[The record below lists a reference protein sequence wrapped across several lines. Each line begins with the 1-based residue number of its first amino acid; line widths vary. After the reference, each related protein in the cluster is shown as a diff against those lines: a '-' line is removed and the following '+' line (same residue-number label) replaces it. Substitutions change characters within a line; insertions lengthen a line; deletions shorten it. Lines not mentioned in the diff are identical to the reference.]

1 MEITGVI
8 KADKRTDLSSGATK
22 RLRKAGYLPGNIY
35 GKNMDSISV
44 TVKKDELRK
53 NIVKLGRAAVFK
65 LDTEGEE
72 IFNVMVKDIQIAPLS
87 GDFLHVDFIQIS
99 LTEEIKADV
108 VIRIIGREHLEA
120 KRYLL
125 NRAMDT
131 ILVKG
136 LPQDIPNEIDIDVSN
151 MEVGDSKNIGDIQ
164 FPEGIVPEIEPDQLV
179 LSVSEAKAYEE
190 ETTEGEEEAESISQ
204 VIEDAEE
211 GEEA

>member
-44 TVKKDELRK
+44 TVKKDELKK

-65 LDTEGEE
+65 LDTEGEK
-72 IFNVMVKDIQIAPLS
+72 IFNVMVKDIQIAPLN
-87 GDFLHVDFIQIS
+87 GDFLHVDFMQIS

-136 LPQDIPNEIDIDVSN
+136 LPQDIPNEIDIDVSD
-151 MEVGDSKNIGDIQ
+151 MEVGDSKNISDIQ

-190 ETTEGEEEAESISQ
+190 ETTEGEEAESVSQ

>member
-1 MEITGVI
+1 MCSS
-8 KADKRTDLSSGATK
+8 DL
-22 RLRKAGYLPGNIY
+22 
-35 GKNMDSISV
+35 
-44 TVKKDELRK
+44 
-53 NIVKLGRAAVFK
+53 IVKLGRAAVFK
-65 LDTEGEE
+65 LDTEGEK
-72 IFNVMVKDIQIAPLS
+72 IFNVMVKDIQIAPLN

-136 LPQDIPNEIDIDVSN
+136 LPQDIPNEIDIDVSD
-151 MEVGDSKNIGDIQ
+151 MEVGDSKNISDIQ

-190 ETTEGEEEAESISQ
+190 ETTEGEEAESVSQ